1 MEFEDSIEEIDLEN
15 LNEDQS
21 QIDSVLKFLLS
32 YNAPKKSVLRPR
44 KNVAKKGE
52 NTMVLNPNENSDEAP
67 VSVPEDLREC
77 MKKVSNI
84 NDLHPG
90 LLMEYLVKLNEFNK
104 KILQSVGV
112 LHKKYCELKLVQS
125 SASLTTK
132 GPTVGTKSSDNVET
146 LPVTPKDEIIRP
158 NNAVQLETR
167 VDAIEQKSNAD
178 VILCSGAVIKDVM
191 EAMNSNHDSDLK
203 ENILSTI
210 KRALPGKSEV
220 DEIVRV
226 SPFGKKKTHVKV
238 VCSSIE
244 VRKKLIAYARR
255 EKPENIYFSEF
266 LTSYRNGLFY
276 SLRSLRNR
284 FRDRISAVYV
294 RDGNIYYKLHDTDG
308 FKSVRTQLDITN
320 LEKKLTE
327 SE

>member
-1 MEFEDSIEEIDLEN
+1 MATSLLSEFEVGEGGSSNGESGGLEFEDSIEEIDLEN

-112 LHKKYCELKLVQS
+112 LHN
-125 SASLTTK
+125 LTY
-132 GPTVGTKSSDNVET
+132 
-146 LPVTPKDEIIRP
+146 
-158 NNAVQLETR
+158 
-167 VDAIEQKSNAD
+167 
-178 VILCSGAVIKDVM
+178 
-191 EAMNSNHDSDLK
+191 
-203 ENILSTI
+203 
-210 KRALPGKSEV
+210 
-220 DEIVRV
+220 
-226 SPFGKKKTHVKV
+226 
-238 VCSSIE
+238 SI
-244 VRKKLIAYARR
+244 
-255 EKPENIYFSEF
+255 
-266 LTSYRNGLFY
+266 
-276 SLRSLRNR
+276 
-284 FRDRISAVYV
+284 
-294 RDGNIYYKLHDTDG
+294 
-308 FKSVRTQLDITN
+308 
-320 LEKKLTE
+320 
-327 SE
+327 